1 MTWRILSGGAIAAL
15 AGAAMLAA
23 ASDPSPAFTLDS
35 PSLEPQVAADSI
47 EPVYWRHWG
56 WHGGWHRG
64 WGWRRGWGWHGGW
77 HRWGWGWHRP
87 GYGFYGGPV
96 RHCWIGRVGLPSL
109 RLVTVAFKRAPRLG
123 ALRPASSPSAPR
135 KSRSWR

>member
-23 ASDPSPAFTLDS
+23 ASGPSPAFTLDS
-35 PSLEPQVAADSI
+35 PSLEPQIAADSI

-64 WGWRRGWGWHGGW
+64 WGWRRGWGWHRGW
-77 HRWGWGWHRP
+77 HRWAGAGIARSTAFMADP
-87 GYGFYGGPV
+87 CAIAGSAAG
-96 RHCWIGRVGLPSL
+96 
-109 RLVTVAFKRAPRLG
+109 VTVTASGDGRL
-123 ALRPASSPSAPR
+123 
-135 KSRSWR
+135 